1 MSVKASTTHGLGGW
15 SFGFYH
21 HGMAVPNDRVAAGIK
36 AFKQALIDN
45 GFGAG
50 IDITL
55 PVFGSNMRKRTIAFQ
70 KAVGISADGVIGPT
84 TARHLFRHYSFALE
98 ASGTVE
104 IPDHLLQKLCGEES
118 DHDPVA
124 QGYSDPQDEGWA
136 QLHLPY
142 YPGLTV
148 EQAWQPPIAGQKA
161 SSVLKTFY
169 VDDAADWDGAVAA
182 WNVGSGTAKIWV
194 DAGKPASLVING
206 FDWGARATEY
216 VALVKS
222 QPA

>member
-21 HGMAVPNDRVAAGIK
+21 LGMAVPNDRVAAGVK

-45 GFGAG
+45 GHGAG

-55 PVFGSNMRKRTIAFQ
+55 PVFGSNASKRTKDFQ
-70 KAVGISADGVIGPT
+70 RAVAITADGVIGPQT
-84 TARHLFRHYSFALE
+84 SRYLMRLYSFAEE
-98 ASGTVE
+98 ATGTIE
-104 IPDHLLQKLCGEES
+104 IPDHLLQKVGGEES

-124 QGYSDPQDEGWA
+124 QGYDDPQDEGWA
-136 QLHLPY
+136 QLHMPY
-142 YPGLTV
+142 FPGLTV
-148 EQAWQPPIAGQKA
+148 QQAWQPPVAVQKLG
-161 SSVLKTFY
+161 SKLKTFY
-169 VDDAADWDGAVAA
+169 VDDRADWDGAVAS
-182 WNVGSGTAKIWV
+182 WNVGTETAVEWV

-216 VALVKS
+216 VGLVKA